1 MIYNITIGSSLQAL
15 QFAYQND
22 TKLILNELQFP
33 DVFEASYIKNTWGLL
48 YTKLM
53 LDGKVVGGD
62 TVKNIR
68 ITDIHLQ
75 IVCDYNIVN
84 QVEYNKLHI
93 FSDKNIIGLP
103 DAIEE
108 VDQYKVI
115 DILRV
120 KSLIA
125 PCEHRVIE
133 TNEPLVRELHIIKD
147 GPSIPTEVYSIS
159 FLTKEQLLDFDFS
172 DTMVKFK
179 SEHMLEESGLLGKV
193 LNTNCRAP
201 IELET
206 VERIIHKEMDRYD
219 ETENIKFI
227 YGN

>member
-1 MIYNITIGSSLQAL
+1 MIYNIAIGSSLKAL
-15 QFAYQND
+15 QFAYQNN
-22 TKLILNELQFP
+22 TKLVLNNLQFP
-33 DVFEASYIKNTWGLL
+33 DVFETSHIKSTWGLL

-53 LDGKVVGGD
+53 LDGNIIGGD

-68 ITDIHLQ
+68 ITDTYLQ
-75 IVCDYNIVN
+75 IVCDYNVVN

-103 DAIEE
+103 DIIEE
-108 VDQYKVI
+108 VDQHKVI

-120 KSLIA
+120 KSLIV
-125 PCEHRVIE
+125 PCEHKVMK
-133 TNEPLVRELHIIKD
+133 NDDSLVRELHVIKD

-159 FLTKEQLLDFDFS
+159 FLAKEQLLDFNFS

-179 SEHMLEESGLLGKV
+179 SEHMLEESGFLGKV
-193 LNTNCRAP
+193 LNTNSRAP

-206 VERIIHKEMDRYD
+206 VERIIHKEMDRYK